1 MGAVEWFFP
10 SAIDGAGG
18 DEPEMPAVHGPVAE
32 LLTVVACSLNRC
44 RGAWSILAGA
54 SEAFVG
60 MANPWPCV
68 LRWQPSTGEAEEKS
82 TIVEDR
88 PVRFCITW

>member
-18 DEPEMPAVHGPVAE
+18 DEPEMPAVRGPVAE
-32 LLTVVACSLNRC
+32 LLAVVACSLKRC

-60 MANPWPCV
+60 MADPGPCV
-68 LRWQPSTGEAEEKS
+68 LRWQPSTGEAEEK
-82 TIVEDR
+82 TISVE
-88 PVRFCITW
+88 VRFCITS